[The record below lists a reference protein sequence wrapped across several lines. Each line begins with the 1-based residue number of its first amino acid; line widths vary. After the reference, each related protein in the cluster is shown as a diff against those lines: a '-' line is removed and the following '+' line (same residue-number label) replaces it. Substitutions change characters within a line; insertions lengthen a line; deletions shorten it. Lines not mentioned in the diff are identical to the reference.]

1 MLHGD
6 LSFDAAHAVDAGE
19 MVHLKFPARLVRVYF
34 SLHVVRNPIAKFF
47 SVYAL
52 TDEAYAVTAA
62 EPKGWTSWRLL
73 ALQISFQTY
82 WVGGGILGVLL
93 AGVIPG
99 KIEGLEFALYA
110 GLKNKFHR
118 YYLPVPALLLLLS

>member
-1 MLHGD
+1 MKPMP
-6 LSFDAAHAVDAGE
+6 F
-19 MVHLKFPARLVRVYF
+19 
-34 SLHVVRNPIAKFF
+34 
-47 SVYAL
+47 
-52 TDEAYAVTAA
+52 TAA

-99 KIEGLEFALYA
+99 KIEGLEFALRA
-110 GLKNKFHR
+110 LFVTLALDACRTKEQVPSVLLASASFAVTFVVIPEQALFFGMIGFIVLLAVR
-118 YYLPVPALLLLLS
+118 YVLVARKGK

>member
-1 MLHGD
+1 M
-6 LSFDAAHAVDAGE
+6 
-19 MVHLKFPARLVRVYF
+19 
-34 SLHVVRNPIAKFF
+34 VRNPIAKFY
-47 SVYAL
+47 SVYAP

-99 KIEGLEFALYA
+99 KMEGLEFALCA

>member
-1 MLHGD
+1 MP
-6 LSFDAAHAVDAGE
+6 F
-19 MVHLKFPARLVRVYF
+19 
-34 SLHVVRNPIAKFF
+34 
-47 SVYAL
+47 
-52 TDEAYAVTAA
+52 TAA

-99 KIEGLEFALYA
+99 KIEGLEFALCALFVTLARMRA